1 MIGPAA
7 FDGPALETV
16 TVALPVDPGV
26 IAGVVDDTE
35 RSADAAAVGTVGAEA
50 LFAGV
55 GSAVGDEAVS
65 APPVPRV
72 EDGVALAKTFS
83 GTATETD
90 APGAIGPATVHTIGP
105 AGIGP
110 VHPAGRAVIST
121 PVGGV

>member
-1 MIGPAA
+1 VIGPAA
-7 FDGPALETV
+7 SDGPALATV
-16 TVALPVDPGV
+16 TVAMPVDPGV

-35 RSADAAAVGTVGAEA
+35 RSADAAAVGTVGVEA
-50 LFAGV
+50 LFPGV

-72 EDGVALAKTFS
+72 DDGVALSKTFN
-83 GTATETD
+83 GTSTETE
-90 APGAIGPATVHTIGP
+90 APGAIGPATVQTIGP

-110 VHPAGRAVIST
+110 VQPAGRAVIST